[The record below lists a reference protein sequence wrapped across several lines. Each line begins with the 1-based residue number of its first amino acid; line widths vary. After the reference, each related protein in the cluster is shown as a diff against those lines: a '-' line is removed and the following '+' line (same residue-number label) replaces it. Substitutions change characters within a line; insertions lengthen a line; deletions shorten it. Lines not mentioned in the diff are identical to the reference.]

1 MTQQHDKISENKT
14 AVTAAYNGGG
24 TTAVQLKNNR
34 KYSVVQ
40 RKLAERSAATQQ
52 ASFTPVQR
60 KANNTGLPN
69 NLKSGIENLSGHS
82 MDDVKVHYNSDKPAQ
97 LNAHA
102 YAQGSDIH
110 IASGQEKHLPHEAWH
125 VVQQKQ
131 GRVKP
136 NLQMKGKVNVNDD
149 SGLEKEADVMGNK
162 ALNIQLKKT
171 GIQIIESNVSIP
183 QVKQLS
189 KISKLPPVSG
199 ILLPCGHESQG
210 IVQRMILFNLP
221 PEAKDIEELEKYV
234 YGTVINNRGQNFEEA
249 ISGHKDAHL
258 WMDIIRDALYK
269 KEIVRATQQIKN
281 VIDIVNDSETKKPH
295 HPNPVHKG
303 KNGGAKKLALE
314 NEAPYTISKT
324 ALSTSLVNK
333 ARKLIIDSRQ
343 LDTNKFMLG
352 LLVLPDGQQIFA
364 LSGNKPEM
372 VKLVE
377 MILEK
382 DFQLFNN
389 KVYDKTSISPEDE
402 AKYEEDVSDE
412 IGKND
417 KYFAYEDRKV
427 VRKRSVNK
435 EDLGS
440 FPANCSAAVALSV
453 AKTVDPKAFT
463 GSAKMGLTEVFVSGN
478 PNSKVLIYNKLT
490 AEGDSFTMHDED
502 VPSCHVCQMQLA
514 KVASEV
520 VELERQGITERVRM
534 EIDKTSYSIEQS
546 TKKLTALK
554 QEKEQKSPLAS
565 QEKVL
570 EKAFAEGKE
579 KQLSLKQDLTNVEQ
593 KLKNTTKKL
602 NKFNAE
608 VEGLEEQI
616 NNLNY
621 EKKGWD
627 KEAKTSKKFELQM
640 LAIESRIKKLED
652 KITEL
657 EADYKELHNAGKGF
671 GIVYTAWHKKIAALQ
686 VKYPEVKP
694 KDMESKLSKEIE
706 ALEKIKSKEEADKSR
721 VYGENT
727 SASFTAR
734 VSIADQKKRDISDE
748 IKLKT
753 GSRNEM
759 SAHAKELSIDQIAL
773 KEENDKLN
781 QEIEKLILENKNLEV
796 NLSESST
803 AAQELRKIDKEIKD
817 LETTQAREIRELKI
831 LTLKQNVYH

>member
-1 MTQQHDKISENKT
+1 MTQQHEKISENKT

-24 TTAVQLKNNR
+24 ITAVQLKNNR
-34 KYSVVQ
+34 EYPVVQ
-40 RKLAERSAATQQ
+40 LKLAERSTTTQP
-52 ASFTPVQR
+52 ASLAPIQR
-60 KANNTGLPN
+60 KANNTGLPE

-102 YAQGSDIH
+102 YAQGTDIH

-189 KISKLPPVSG
+189 KISKLPPVSS

-210 IVQRMILFNLP
+210 IVQRMILFNP
-221 PEAKDIEELEKYV
+221 PSEAKDIEELEKYV

-249 ISGHKDAHL
+249 ISGHKDALL

-324 ALSTSLVNK
+324 ALSTTIVNK
-333 ARKLIIDSRQ
+333 ARKQIIASPE

-377 MILEK
+377 MILKK

-417 KYFAYEDRKV
+417 QYFAYEDRKV
-427 VRKRSVNK
+427 VRKRRVNK

-463 GSAKMGLTEVFVSGN
+463 GSGKMGLTEVFVSGN

-565 QEKVL
+565 QEKRLKEAFDEGNEKQAALKKDLSTVKGKL
-570 EKAFAEGKE
+570 EK
-579 KQLSLKQDLTNVEQ
+579 
-593 KLKNTTKKL
+593 TTKKL
-602 NKFNAE
+602 NELNTDVAK
-608 VEGLEEQI
+608 LEEEIKILKQEE
-616 NNLNY
+616 N
-621 EKKGWD
+621 GWD
-627 KEAKTSKKFELQM
+627 NEVKTSRQFKAKVLV
-640 LAIESRIKKLED
+640 LESNIKKLED
-652 KITEL
+652 KITVL
-657 EADYKELHNAGKGF
+657 EADYNELHKAGSGF

-759 SAHAKELSIDQIAL
+759 SAHAKDLYNDQKAL
-773 KEENDKLN
+773 QEENDRLT
-781 QEIEKLILENKNLEV
+781 QEIDKLILENEKLETD
-796 NLSESST
+796 LSESS
-803 AAQELRKIDKEIKD
+803 AAVKELREIDKQIKK
-817 LETTQAREIRELKI
+817 LETTQAREIQELKI